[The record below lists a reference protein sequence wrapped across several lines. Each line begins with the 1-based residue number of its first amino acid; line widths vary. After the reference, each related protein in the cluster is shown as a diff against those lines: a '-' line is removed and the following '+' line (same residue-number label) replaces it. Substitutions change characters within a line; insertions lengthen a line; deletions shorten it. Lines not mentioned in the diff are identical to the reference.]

1 MDGMTLLH
9 SVKATVLS
17 GHVLT
22 AAAAAAV
29 LQESGHRACRMLLT
43 FAFNP
48 NPSVAA

>member
-22 AAAAAAV
+22 AAAAAV
-29 LQESGHRACRMLLT
+29 LQELDTGHVACLWT